1 MEIVAGKNDL
11 RIGYFYLNTIFAVV
25 GRKRNAF
32 AIIECNIVVD
42 NIATNL
48 KVSKTKS
55 LNMQPVGAL
64 KPQLIMVFPSQY
76 ISSGVATACTN

>member
-1 MEIVAGKNDL
+1 MSVLTLYGNSYRRNQFVNWI
-11 RIGYFYLNTIFAVV
+11 FYLNAIFTVV

-48 KVSKTKS
+48 SPIRFRQF
-55 LNMQPVGAL
+55 QPSGDFVHIHVI
-64 KPQLIMVFPSQY
+64 PMEVEV
-76 ISSGVATACTN
+76 IS

>member
-1 MEIVAGKNDL
+1 MEIVTLKNDL

-48 KVSKTKS
+48 SPIRFR
-55 LNMQPVGAL
+55 QF
-64 KPQLIMVFPSQY
+64 Q
-76 ISSGVATACTN
+76 SSGDFIHIHVIPMEVEIIA